1 LGEVARDHPQL
12 VREIAARGHEVACH
26 SLGHDL
32 VYHQSAHELRTAAA
46 AARALLED
54 TSGTPVRGF
63 RAPSWSITE
72 RALWAFDV
80 VREVGF
86 RYDSS
91 VFPVANYLYGIA
103 GAPRHPYSIHTPP
116 PPPPHPPP
124 LPSRTRAAPHPRAA
138 RPRRAWTPPPSRPPP
153 GGGFFPPAPPLWL
166 RRPPLSHAAGAR
178 RPPPLYPPPREVDP
192 APPRL
197 SLSMKEA
204 FI

>member
-80 VREVGF
+80 LREVGF

-103 GAPRHPYSIHTPP
+103 GAPRHPYWIDTPAGRLLELPP
-116 PPPPHPPP
+116 PVWQLRPFPIPP
-124 LPSRTRAAPHPRAA
+124 R
-138 RPRRAWTPPPSRPPP
+138 
-153 GGGFFPPAPPLWL
+153 GGF
-166 RRPPLSHAAGAR
+166 
-178 RPPPLYPPPREVDP
+178 YP
-192 APPRL
+192 
-197 SLSMKEA
+197 
-204 FI
+204 